1 MRLAESASGVN
12 GSQSSSSERV
22 VTERVVRLSVREHRR
37 AGERTLVL
45 SGELD
50 LASRPLF
57 DEAVS
62 CVQRRDTAALVLDL
76 SEVAF
81 MDSTGLHGVLAARTL
96 CAEHGCTFVLVR
108 GSSQV
113 QRLFELSGLV
123 DELPFRGEPAVA
135 HSAPDETADRS
146 KAV

>member
-1 MRLAESASGVN
+1 MCLVDGASHAN
-12 GSQSSSSERV
+12 SSESNSS
-22 VTERVVRLSVREHRR
+22 ERVVRLSVREHER

-57 DEAVS
+57 DAAVR
-62 CVQRRDTAALVLDL
+62 CVQRRDTSALVLDL

-81 MDSTGLHGVLAARTL
+81 MDSTGLHGVLAAKTL
-96 CAEHGCTFVLVR
+96 CAEYGCAFVLVR

-113 QRLFELSGLV
+113 QRLFELSGV
-123 DELPFRGEPAVA
+123 IDELQFRGTLDSVPQ
-135 HSAPDETADRS
+135 DRRDATDRL

>member
-1 MRLAESASGVN
+1 MCLVDGASHAN
-12 GSQSSSSERV
+12 GSESNSS
-22 VTERVVRLSVREHRR
+22 ERVVRLSVREHER

-57 DEAVS
+57 DAAVR

-81 MDSTGLHGVLAARTL
+81 MDSTGLHGVLAAKTL
-96 CAEHGCTFVLVR
+96 CAEHSCTFALVR

-113 QRLFELSGLV
+113 QRLFELSGV
-123 DELPFRGEPAVA
+123 IDELPFRAAPGAEPQGRA
-135 HSAPDETADRS
+135 DGADRL

>member
-1 MRLAESASGVN
+1 MCLVDGASHAN
-12 GSQSSSSERV
+12 SSESNSS
-22 VTERVVRLSVREHRR
+22 ERVVRLSVREHER

-57 DEAVS
+57 DAAVR
-62 CVQRRDTAALVLDL
+62 CVERRETAALVLDL

-81 MDSTGLHGVLAARTL
+81 MDSTGLHGVLAAKTL
-96 CAEHGCTFVLVR
+96 CAEHGCAFVLVR

-113 QRLFELSGLV
+113 QRLFELSGV
-123 DELPFRGEPAVA
+123 IDELPFRGAPVAARHDRHHDADWLEAV
-135 HSAPDETADRS
+135 
-146 KAV
+146 

>member
-1 MRLAESASGVN
+1 MCLVDGASRAD
-12 GSQSSSSERV
+12 GSDSSSSQ
-22 VTERVVRLSVREHRR
+22 RVVRLSVREHAR

-57 DEAVS
+57 DEAVR
-62 CVQRRDTAALVLDL
+62 CVKRRDTAALVLDL

-81 MDSTGLHGVLAARTL
+81 MDSTGLHGVLAAKAL
-96 CAEHGCTFVLVR
+96 CAEHGCALVLVR

-113 QRLFELSGLV
+113 QRLFELSGV
-123 DELPFRGEPAVA
+123 IDELSFRGEPVA
-135 HSAPDETADRS
+135 ARQDRHDVADRL
-146 KAV
+146 KVV

>member
-1 MRLAESASGVN
+1 MCLVDGASHAN
-12 GSQSSSSERV
+12 GSDSSSS
-22 VTERVVRLSVREHRR
+22 ERVVRLSVREHRR

-50 LASRPLF
+50 LASRPLL

-62 CVQRRDTAALVLDL
+62 CVQWRDTAALVLDL

-81 MDSTGLHGVLAARTL
+81 MDSTGLHGVLAAKTL

-113 QRLFELSGLV
+113 QRLFELSGV
-123 DELPFRGEPAVA
+123 IDELPFRGAAA
-135 HSAPDETADRS
+135 HAHPEQREATAWP

>member
-1 MRLAESASGVN
+1 MCPVDGASRAN
-12 GSQSSSSERV
+12 GSESNSSERL
-22 VTERVVRLSVREHRR
+22 TRLSVREHDR

-57 DEAVS
+57 DQAMR
-62 CVQRRDTAALVLDL
+62 CVERRDTAALVLDL

-81 MDSTGLHGVLAARTL
+81 MDSTGLHGVLAAKTL
-96 CAEHGCTFVLVR
+96 CAEHSCTFVLVR

-113 QRLFELSGLV
+113 QRLFELSGV
-123 DELPFRGEPAVA
+123 IDELQFRGA
-135 HSAPDETADRS
+135 ADAGPHGRP
-146 KAV
+146 KPPIG